1 VPALVRF
8 AYKQKMP
15 RGLAQPE
22 AMAGAD
28 GSPTVL
34 VFCHDSP
41 SAVKSG
47 VTGFCVV
54 CGGQHVQRG
63 TCQ

>member
-1 VPALVRF
+1 MVKASRCP
-8 AYKQKMP
+8 
-15 RGLAQPE
+15 GSAQPE

-34 VFCHDSP
+34 VFCHDGP

-47 VTGFCVV
+47 VAGFCVI
-54 CGGQHVQRG
+54 CDGQHVQ
-63 TCQ
+63 